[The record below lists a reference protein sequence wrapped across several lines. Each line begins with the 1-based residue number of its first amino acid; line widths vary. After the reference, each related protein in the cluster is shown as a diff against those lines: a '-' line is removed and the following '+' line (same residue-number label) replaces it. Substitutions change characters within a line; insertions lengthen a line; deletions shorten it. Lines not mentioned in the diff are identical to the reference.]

1 MYGPTGVGVLYG
13 KQTWLDRMPPSQGGG
28 EMIQH
33 VRWEGTTYNALPYK
47 FEAGTPNYIGSYATS
62 VAIDYISS
70 IGMERIETEEAEL
83 ARYAEQQLRQEIP
96 GVIIYAE
103 GQPKYGAISFNAVS
117 SQPSAVSPQVIHP
130 FDIGTLLDQQGIAV
144 RTGHHCAE
152 PLIDSLKVPGTVR
165 ISFGLYNTHE
175 DIDRFIQALKKAV
188 MMLS

>member
-1 MYGPTGVGVLYG
+1 M
-13 KQTWLDRMPPSQGGG
+13 
-28 EMIQH
+28 
-33 VRWEGTTYNALPYK
+33 PYK

-62 VAIDYISS
+62 VAIDYISN

-83 ARYAEQQLRQEIP
+83 ASYAEQQLRQEIP

-103 GQPKYGAISFNAVS
+103 GQPKYGAISFTI
-117 SQPSAVSPQVIHP
+117 PSIHP